1 MYDRDAILAATDL
14 AALADE
20 LLGPHVG
27 SDSHPMWC
35 CPSPNHAQTGRTPP
49 VSVFTSR
56 RDEQRWHC
64 HGCGDGGSAIDLVMR
79 SRNVDARAAIEDLVA
94 RSGIS
99 WRPSDPKDAQSR
111 RIEGTGRSGG
121 RTLQLTANHAAELDL
136 YVEACAEELWSRAGR
151 PARRW
156 LMEHR
161 GLSEGVLRAN
171 RVGADLG
178 NPDLPRPTGC
188 HRSGGAAILPVQRDG
203 RAVYFQARILHPN
216 PDRPR
221 YLNPTAELAPNPK
234 VSVIEPAERVH
245 PETIITEGAVDALSA
260 ASAGFRAA
268 AVLSAGYPD
277 RYVALQLARLDGPL
291 VLAMDADA
299 AGVRGSAQLAEH
311 LEALQRSPDVLPLDC
326 GDLNEALQH
335 AIDWPQELADRIA
348 AISPVAATHQQ
359 LGVER

>member
-1 MYDRDAILAATDL
+1 
-14 AALADE
+14 
-20 LLGPHVG
+20 
-27 SDSHPMWC
+27 MWC

-56 RDEQRWHC
+56 WDEQRWHC

-79 SRNVDARAAIEDLVA
+79 SRSVDARTAIEYLLGRAGISSYSADPNAA
-94 RSGIS
+94 RS
-99 WRPSDPKDAQSR
+99 SR
-111 RIEGTGRSGG
+111 IDGTHRSGE
-121 RTLQLTANHAAELDL
+121 RKLQLASDHAAELDL
-136 YVEACAEELWSRAGR
+136 YVEACAGELWSTAGR

-161 GLSEGVLRAN
+161 GLSESVLRAN

-178 NPDLPRPTGC
+178 NPNLPRPPGFR
-188 HRSGGAAILPVQRDG
+188 RSGGAAILPVQQDG

-221 YLNPTAELAPNPK
+221 YLNPTADLAPNPK
-234 VSVIEPAERVH
+234 VSVIEPPERLH

-277 RYVALQLARLDGPL
+277 RYVALQLARLDGPV

-299 AGVRGSAQLAEH
+299 AGVRGSARLADH
-311 LEALQRSPDVLPLDC
+311 LEALQRPADVLTLGT
-326 GDLNEALQH
+326 GDLNESLMSSQDWPALLSDAVQH
-335 AIDWPQELADRIA
+335 A
-348 AISPVAATHQQ
+348 VAQQ
-359 LGVER
+359 SAHHAGVRRERVIGAER

>member
-1 MYDRDAILAATDL
+1 MCDRDAILAATDL
-14 AALADE
+14 AALANE
-20 LLGPHVG
+20 LLGPHVE

-56 RDEQRWHC
+56 WDEQRWHC

-79 SRNVDARAAIEDLVA
+79 SRSVDARAAIEYLVGRAGISSYSSDPNEA
-94 RSGIS
+94 RSSRIS
-99 WRPSDPKDAQSR
+99 
-111 RIEGTGRSGG
+111 GTRRSGE
-121 RTLQLTANHAAELDL
+121 RKLQLASGHTAELDL
-136 YVEACAEELWSRAGR
+136 YVEACAGELWSTAGR

-178 NPDLPRPTGC
+178 NPNLPRPPGFR
-188 HRSGGAAILPVQRDG
+188 RSGGAAILPVQQDG

-221 YLNPTAELAPNPK
+221 YLNPTADLAPNPK
-234 VSVIEPAERVH
+234 VSVIKPPERLH

-311 LEALQRSPDVLPLDC
+311 LEALQRPPDVLPLDG

-335 AIDWPQELADRIA
+335 AVDWPQELADRVA
-348 AISPVAATHQQ
+348 AISPVAAPHRQ